1 MLSPEQTELA
11 RTEPKEFLQQYRF
24 LRTQA
29 ESLLARLDFW
39 DQQEQNTGEE
49 FSAYKVELVQAVR
62 RLADL
67 EQDIFKAVDQ
77 AELKPNYK
85 TFLILRYIEGL
96 TVKGISERLLLNVRW
111 CQRLQARALEAFSK
125 AI

>member
-1 MLSPEQTELA
+1 MLSPEQLELA
-11 RTEPKEFLQQYRF
+11 RSEPKEFFQQYKL

-39 DQQEQNTGEE
+39 DQQEQSTSEE
-49 FSAYKVELVQAVR
+49 FLTYKRELAQAIR

-67 EQDIFKAVDQ
+67 EQDIFNAVERAD
-77 AELKPNYK
+77 LKPNYK
-85 TFLILRYIEGL
+85 SFLILRYIEGL
-96 TVKGISERLLLNVRW
+96 TVKAISEKLLLNVRW
-111 CQRLQARALEAFSK
+111 CQRLQARALDAFSK